1 MKLSIKTLTL
11 QDMVAKATKGASN
24 NKMIPITG
32 LMAIE
37 LRNGTLTLTTTDA
50 TNTLKINKK
59 DIDGGDFYVTVQVDI
74 FSKLVA
80 KTTTETIT
88 LTLKDSSLEVK
99 GNGTYNIELPLDEEG
114 QLIKFPEPVFES
126 VEEGTVINL
135 STVKTLLTSN
145 KAALAETLEMP
156 FLTGYYC
163 GENEVISTDTY
174 KVCGNNIKVFNK
186 PVLIPAELMELLAI
200 MDEEKIMVHSDGNK
214 IRFATNNV
222 VVYGVELEGIE
233 DYPVEAI
240 QAYLQTEFTSVC
252 KVAKS
257 AFLNL
262 LDRLSLFVA
271 AYDNNGL
278 YMTFTNDGVLI
289 TSKRSNGTELIKY
302 QDSKNFTPFTCCVDI
317 ELLKSQLSAQNS
329 EVVELWYGHE
339 KAIKMTSGNIT
350 QIVALLEDDRLNAD
364 GEN

>member
-37 LRNGTLTLTTTDA
+37 LKDGTLTLTTTDA
-50 TNTLKINKK
+50 TNTLKIIKK
-59 DIDGGDFYVTVQVDI
+59 DIDGADFYVTVQVDI

-88 LTLKDSSLEVK
+88 LTLKDNSLEVK

-114 QLIKFPEPVFES
+114 QLIRFPEPVFE
-126 VEEGTVINL
+126 VEAEGTVINL
-135 STVKTLLTSN
+135 STVKALLTAN
-145 KAALAETLEMP
+145 KAALAETMEIP
-156 FLTGYYC
+156 CLTGYYC

-174 KVCGNNIKVFNK
+174 KVCGNAIKVFSK

-200 MDEEKIMVHSDGNK
+200 MDEEKITVHSAGNK
-214 IRFATNNV
+214 IRFVTNNV
-222 VVYGVELEGIE
+222 VVYGVELEGIDE
-233 DYPVEAI
+233 YPVEAI
-240 QAYLQTEFTSVC
+240 QAYLGTEFTSVC

-278 YMTFTNDGVLI
+278 YMTFTNEGVLI

-302 QDSKNFTPFTCCVDI
+302 QDSKNFKPFTCCVDI
-317 ELLKSQLSAQNS
+317 ELLKSQLSAQNT

-350 QIVALLEDDRLNAD
+350 QIVALLEDDRLAGD
-364 GEN
+364 GED